1 LGVRISIYKNQTLA
15 LAKKDI
21 KIYLSHIKFKLRRC
35 NSEVKEHLVS
45 AFGKSILRYVGVPL
59 YGARVLNEATIL

>member
-1 LGVRISIYKNQTLA
+1 LGVRISVHKNQTLA

-21 KIYLSHIKFKLRRC
+21 NRYLGLIRYKLRRC

-59 YGARVLNEATIL
+59 YGARVLYEATIL